1 MDLKTS
7 SEVKVK
13 LQKAKQKAKVTVKR
27 RVLLILFDSEDKWYS
42 KETSRKNHMQAKQIT
57 TEVIGNH

>member
-7 SEVKVK
+7 GEVKVK
-13 LQKAKQKAKVTVKR
+13 LKKAKQKAKVTVKR

-57 TEVIGNH
+57 MG